1 MKIGGILETRNIL
14 VIGVWTFAIIWLIG
28 MLVLQADLLIA
39 LFIFLIAIIVSV
51 ASTALPTSKEDRESK
66 PAS

>member
-1 MKIGGILETRNIL
+1 MEIRNIL

-51 ASTALPTSKEDRESK
+51 ASTALPTSKGTRESK
-66 PAS
+66 PTS